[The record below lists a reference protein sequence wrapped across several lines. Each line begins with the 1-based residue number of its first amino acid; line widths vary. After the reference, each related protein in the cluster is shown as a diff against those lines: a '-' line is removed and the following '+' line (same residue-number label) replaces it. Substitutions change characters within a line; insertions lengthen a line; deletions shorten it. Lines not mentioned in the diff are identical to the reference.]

1 MGFLPS
7 AFVGFLWVSVLSFPW
22 ETSLSGPH
30 KWEVGCIRRNNKV
43 DQNIKF

>member
-7 AFVGFLWVSVLSFPW
+7 ASVGFLGVSVLFFPW
-22 ETSLSGPH
+22 EASLSGPH
-30 KWEVGCIRRNNKV
+30 KWEVGCIRRNIKV